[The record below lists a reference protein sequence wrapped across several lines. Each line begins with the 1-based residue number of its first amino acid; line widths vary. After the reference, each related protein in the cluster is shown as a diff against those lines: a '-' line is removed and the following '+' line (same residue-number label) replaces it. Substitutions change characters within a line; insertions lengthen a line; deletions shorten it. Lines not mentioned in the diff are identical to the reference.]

1 MTENRIRPIVMPKW
15 GLSMSQGKVTGWL
28 VKPGARVKIGDE
40 LLEVETEKIASVV
53 EAADQGTLR
62 RIIGEPETVYPVKA
76 LLGVLADDDV
86 SDSEIDSYVA
96 SYVMPAAEEEEEAEP
111 QYHLVD
117 LPSGRVRYAKRGEGD
132 ADAIVL
138 IHGLGGDLDNWLF
151 NIDALAAEANVYAL
165 DLPGHGES
173 SKNIADPTLH
183 GLAQALIAFMDE
195 VGIDHA
201 HLVGHSLGGAIAMQT
216 AVDSLGR
223 VRSLAL
229 IGSAGL
235 GAEINSGYID
245 AFITARSRREL
256 KPVLQHLFARKDLVS
271 RQLVDDVLK
280 YKRLDGVN
288 EALKKL
294 SSSLFAG
301 GRQQAQL
308 GDALRRVTIPTIVI
322 WGEDD
327 EIIPVKHAA
336 ALTGKAR
343 THVIG
348 GTGHMVQM
356 EAANTVNAL
365 LKEHIRAGRL

>member
-28 VKPGARVKIGDE
+28 VKPGAKVKIGDE

-53 EAADQGTLR
+53 EAGDQGTLR
-62 RIIGEPETVYPVKA
+62 RIIGKPQTVYPVKA

-86 SDSEIDSYVA
+86 SDSEIDAYVT
-96 SYVMPAAEEEEEAEP
+96 SYVMPAAEDEEEAEP
-111 QYHLVD
+111 RYHLVD

-165 DLPGHGES
+165 DLPGHGQS

-183 GLAQALIAFMDE
+183 GLAQELMAFMDE
-195 VGIDHA
+195 VGIHHA

-216 AVDSLGR
+216 AVDSPDR
-223 VRSLAL
+223 IRSLAL

-235 GAEINSGYID
+235 GPEINSGYID
-245 AFITARSRREL
+245 AFITAGSRREL

-308 GDALRRVTIPTIVI
+308 GDALRCVSIPTMVV

-327 EIIPVKHAA
+327 EIIPAKHAA